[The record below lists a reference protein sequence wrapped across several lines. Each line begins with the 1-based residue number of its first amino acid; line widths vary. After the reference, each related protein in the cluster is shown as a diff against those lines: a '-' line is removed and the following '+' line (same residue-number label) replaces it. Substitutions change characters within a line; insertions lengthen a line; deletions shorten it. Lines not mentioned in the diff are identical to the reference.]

1 MKIREVKR
9 LLAMATVATTLTA
22 TTLTGCG
29 KVDEP
34 TTDVAVEDTI
44 EDTTEET
51 DTGGKKV
58 VLADTEKDENTEIG
72 TVQNREP
79 AKQTTQDGQ
88 AYDDLLEEEGA
99 TKLETDEEF
108 TVVPFQTTFY
118 VSSETNVYE
127 KPDNTSTVVGK
138 VTYNTEIITTG
149 KVEEVEWYKFQ
160 LDGKEV
166 YISKSFLSE
175 KKLELEETTTTS
187 TTPEQSVEQTV
198 QDIVEQQLKNNDS
211 GVTIITNPS
220 NYDFGD
226 RSTVTDGSNIDWDRD
241 NQWTGKITVH

>member
-1 MKIREVKR
+1 MKIKEVRK

-22 TTLTGCG
+22 TALTGCG
-29 KVDEP
+29 TTDEP
-34 TTDVAVEDTI
+34 TTDVTVEDTV
-44 EDTTEET
+44 EDTTET
-51 DTGGKKV
+51 GKKV

-99 TKLETDEEF
+99 EKLETDEEF

-127 KPDNTSTVVGK
+127 KPDSTSTVVGK
-138 VTYNTEIITTG
+138 VTYNTEITTTG

-160 LDGKEV
+160 LDGKEA
-166 YISKSFLSE
+166 YISKSFLSAE
-175 KKLELEETTTTS
+175 KLELEETTTTS
-187 TTPEQSVEQTV
+187 TAPEQSVEQTV
-198 QDIVEQQLKNNDS
+198 QDIVEQLKNNDS
-211 GVTIITNPS
+211 GVTVITNPGS
-220 NYDFGD
+220 YDFGD
-226 RSTVTDGSNIDWDRD
+226 RNTVTDSSDIDWNQQSTWGD
-241 NQWTGKITVH
+241 NVVIH

>member
-175 KKLELEETTTTS
+175 EKLELEVVKE
-187 TTPEQSVEQTV
+187 PEKTKEEYQQAAQEFVQQFEQNNANTENPFAGGFTIAGSGDDIDFNQS
-198 QDIVEQQLKNNDS
+198 S
-211 GVTIITNPS
+211 GL
-220 NYDFGD
+220 NY
-226 RSTVTDGSNIDWDRD
+226 
-241 NQWTGKITVH
+241 TVH